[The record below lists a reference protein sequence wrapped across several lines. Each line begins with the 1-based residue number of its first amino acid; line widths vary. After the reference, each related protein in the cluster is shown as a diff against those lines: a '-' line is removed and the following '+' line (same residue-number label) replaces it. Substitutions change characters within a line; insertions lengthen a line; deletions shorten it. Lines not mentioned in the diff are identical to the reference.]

1 MPIVLRTLSRYRTTL
16 KGLSICVSCT
26 SSPVLRFPQIWATTS
41 SKLLVTRL
49 SFSPRTLHT
58 TSPCPQSIS
67 SSTSS
72 VPAPTLLYRIRYRRD
87 GTQRSKALGTIIGL
101 SIASIVFAI
110 STWNTAYDLYRRA
123 TALDIISQLQAH
135 TYSNIS
141 ALGLLQSIKTITSIL
156 AKATDPPPHL
166 KYLPDIIEKYM
177 KLHQVE
183 MDNYEV
189 DALQLLLLP
198 MSQEVLDTLRYV
210 EFAKRNL
217 VVCMKAMD
225 FIIDVRLQE
234 LGPVVLLDYIMES
247 VLEHLTVV
255 ARIAEDEEAG
265 RLGDRVMGNKNRKE
279 EEQKGKGDVQ
289 VIG

>member
-1 MPIVLRTLSRYRTTL
+1 MPIMLRTLSRYRTTL
-16 KGLSICVSCT
+16 TYGLPICVSCT

-41 SKLLVTRL
+41 SKLPVTRL
-49 SFSPRTLHT
+49 SFAPRTLHT
-58 TSPCPQSIS
+58 TSCPQSIS

-87 GTQRSKALGTIIGL
+87 GTRRSKALGTIIGF

-123 TALDIISQLQAH
+123 AALDIISQLQAH

-141 ALGLLQSIKTITSIL
+141 ALGLLQSIKTITTIL

-166 KYLPDIIEKYM
+166 KYLPDIIEKYI
-177 KLHQVE
+177 KLHQAE

-189 DALQLLLLP
+189 DPLQLLLLP

-217 VVCMKAMD
+217 VVCMKAME
-225 FIIDVRLQE
+225 FVIDVRLQE
-234 LGPVVLLDYIMES
+234 LGPVVLVDYIMES

-265 RLGDRVMGNKNRKE
+265 RLGDHVMGDKNRKE
-279 EEQKGKGDVQ
+279 EEEKGKSDVQ